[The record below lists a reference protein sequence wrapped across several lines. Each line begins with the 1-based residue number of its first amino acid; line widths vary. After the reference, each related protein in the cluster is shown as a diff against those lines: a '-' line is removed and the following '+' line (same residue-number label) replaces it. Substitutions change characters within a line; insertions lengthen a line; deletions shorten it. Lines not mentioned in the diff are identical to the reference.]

1 MYAQVTTFDGPR
13 SAELVAAGDVATRDR
28 ILPVLRQDAELQQG
42 LVLNLVLRR
51 PDGAEMI
58 ITVARST
65 ETLQRGEEL
74 VLGTTLLPGE
84 DPMLLPGPSR
94 VEVWS
99 VVDVAPGGAS
109 ADLLDVPVGASGV
122 R

>member
-13 SAELVAAGDVATRDR
+13 SAELVAAADFANRERIQPTVGRD
-28 ILPVLRQDAELQQG
+28 PEVQQA
-42 LVLNLVLRR
+42 LAVNLVLRR

-58 ITVARST
+58 VTVAQSEEALRRAGELIMAT
-65 ETLQRGEEL
+65 E
-74 VLGTTLLPGE
+74 LLPGE

-94 VEVWS
+94 IETWS
-99 VVDVAPGGAS
+99 VVHAHTGDAATE
-109 ADLLDVPVGASGV
+109 LLATPVGTSGV